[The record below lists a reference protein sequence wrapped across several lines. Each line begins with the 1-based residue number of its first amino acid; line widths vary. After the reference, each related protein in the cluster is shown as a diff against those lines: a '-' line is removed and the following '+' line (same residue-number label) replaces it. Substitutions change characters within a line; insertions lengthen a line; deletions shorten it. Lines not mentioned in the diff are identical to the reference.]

1 MNRKNTGLSAFS
13 FVLCVTLMVNLL
25 TYGASHAA
33 SHSSDGSFP
42 LPSPVSCASLTTLR
56 SLASRLTLL
65 TNSRT
70 GDQLEY
76 VVIGA
81 PISTNCVPP
90 HTGPITVINGPEDLY
105 IQHTYG
111 EELVTAYQ
119 QMFGASRA
127 KIVTYPARDGAGHRI
142 LLQYPMWN
150 KKPIFDAIK

>member
-90 HTGPITVINGPEDLY
+90 HTGSDYCNQRTRGFL
-105 IQHTYG
+105 
-111 EELVTAYQ
+111 
-119 QMFGASRA
+119 
-127 KIVTYPARDGAGHRI
+127 YPAYLWGGTRNCLPADVRGLPGQNRDLSGQRRRRSR
-142 LLQYPMWN
+142 YTP
-150 KKPIFDAIK
+150 AISDVE